1 MKKPLPGDRAAIKH
15 YGDLLANIK
24 KRVRQAQNRAV
35 MSINAEMLRMYWDI
49 GRMITAK
56 QDAEGWGAAVIPRLA
71 VDLRNDL
78 PEIKGFSERNIG
90 RMIAFFRAYPGM
102 NEILPQ
108 PVAKFS
114 QKPKQELTN
123 LPQAV
128 AKTQRTD
135 SMVCLLPLVPKIP

>member
-1 MKKPLPGDRAAIKH
+1 MKKPLPGDRA
-15 YGDLLANIK
+15 
-24 KRVRQAQNRAV
+24 
-35 MSINAEMLRMYWDI
+35 
-49 GRMITAK
+49 T
-56 QDAEGWGAAVIPRLA
+56 VIPRLA